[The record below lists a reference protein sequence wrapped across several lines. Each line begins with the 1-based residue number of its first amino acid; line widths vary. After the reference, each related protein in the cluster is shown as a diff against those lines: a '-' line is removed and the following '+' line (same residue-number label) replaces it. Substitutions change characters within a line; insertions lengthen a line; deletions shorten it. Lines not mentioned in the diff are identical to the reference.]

1 MSYKRD
7 FKLLNSNIVY
17 FDNGATTLKPKSVIK
32 KMNEYYEY
40 YPSNAHRGDYSI
52 SIKASNEYENVR
64 KKVKEF
70 INAKSYKEIIFT
82 SGSTESLNEIIK
94 GYFED
99 KLKENDE
106 VLITKSEHASVI
118 LPWFDLSNKNN
129 FNIKYIDLTK
139 EYTVTLENVKKAITK
154 NTKVITLSHIS
165 NVIGDI
171 RPIKE
176 IVELAHKNN
185 ILVVLDASQ
194 SIGHIKVDVQD
205 LDVDFMAFSA
215 HKMLV
220 LQE

>member
-165 NVIGDI
+165 NVIFYCNF
-171 RPIKE
+171 PIFSYIFQGE
-176 IVELAHKNN
+176 YQIVTP
-185 ILVVLDASQ
+185 
-194 SIGHIKVDVQD
+194 
-205 LDVDFMAFSA
+205 
-215 HKMLV
+215 
-220 LQE
+220 

>member
-106 VLITKSEHASVI
+106 VLITKSEHA
-118 LPWFDLSNKNN
+118 
-129 FNIKYIDLTK
+129 
-139 EYTVTLENVKKAITK
+139 
-154 NTKVITLSHIS
+154 
-165 NVIGDI
+165 
-171 RPIKE
+171 
-176 IVELAHKNN
+176 
-185 ILVVLDASQ
+185 
-194 SIGHIKVDVQD
+194 
-205 LDVDFMAFSA
+205 
-215 HKMLV
+215 
-220 LQE
+220 